1 MASNAHADRL
11 ILTHGSS
18 GSFSFKTAC
27 RLVRGP
33 HMHVQQHLPHVLKFV
48 WHSPG
53 LLPRVRLFLWK
64 IINNA
69 LPIGGTFAA
78 KMGFLSPL
86 CHVCNS
92 GSEIATHA
100 LFFCQFARSFWFAS
114 PFSVRFESMP
124 DDPTMLLFHVT
135 SILQGFLFTSFANH
149 LWALWKFRCKH
160 ICEGAPL
167 IVDPILKM
175 AEYYNRLSRITSNLT
190 IPKPLRH
197 IWTAQAPNL
206 HEGFNCF
213 VDGSFISTG
222 SAGWAYLLLNGENL
236 IQYELQSG
244 ESLSAFEAGL
254 KALSLAVKTAILLE
268 LNACSFFYRLFST
281 SANHGWKTGS
291 RNMSMAVL

>member
-1 MASNAHADRL
+1 
-11 ILTHGSS
+11 
-18 GSFSFKTAC
+18 
-27 RLVRGP
+27 
-33 HMHVQQHLPHVLKFV
+33 
-48 WHSPG
+48 
-53 LLPRVRLFLWK
+53 
-64 IINNA
+64 
-69 LPIGGTFAA
+69 
-78 KMGFLSPL
+78 MGFLSPL
-86 CHVCNS
+86 CPVCNS

-160 ICEGAPL
+160 TCEGAPL

-175 AEYYNRLSRITSNLT
+175 AEYYNRLSRITSNLA
-190 IPKPLRH
+190 IQKPLRH

-222 SAGWAYLLLNGENL
+222 SAGWAYLLMNGKNL

-244 ESLSAFEAGL
+244 ESLSAFEAEL

-268 LNACSFFYRLFST
+268 LNACSFFTDCSQLQQIMDGRLAPETCQWQWQCFNEVLDLLNNFRSHPGFVCSYIPRESNLDSHLLANYARIHGIVCIDFSYPLFSLV
-281 SANHGWKTGS
+281 SD
-291 RNMSMAVL
+291 MEQVVM